1 MFQCFDRVHRV
12 GQTKDVF
19 IYKYITK
26 ESIEGQMM
34 EIQRKKKDLINGA
47 FHTPEEERRRQRI
60 DDIRT
65 IFGI

>member
-26 ESIEGQMM
+26 ESIEGRMM
-34 EIQRKKKDLINGA
+34 EIQRKKEDLITGA
-47 FHTPEEERRRQRI
+47 FHMPEEERRRQRI